1 MRLPLTRAQL
11 AWAFYDWA
19 NSAYWTLIG
28 TFIFAAYF
36 TQAVASDVALGTA
49 QWGYTLTIT
58 GLTVAILCP
67 LSGAIADAAGRRKP
81 WLGLTTLLTIG
92 CCALLWFV
100 RPDPAYVGLALVLV
114 GLANIGGEL
123 SQMFYNAML
132 ADIVPPDRI
141 GRLSG
146 WGWSLGYAGALV
158 CLVLALLLFVQADP
172 PLFGLDK
179 ETAEHVRIVGP
190 LVAVWYAVFALPLF
204 MFTPDRRATGRP
216 LGAAVVQGVRTLRR
230 TLMEVRRYRDTA
242 LYLVAHMLYADGL
255 NTLFVF
261 GAIYAA
267 GTFGM
272 DVAEVTLFG
281 IVLNVTSGL
290 GAFAF
295 AWVDDWIGPKRTII
309 LSLIGL
315 VLCGTIALVAPD
327 KAAFWVGASMI
338 GIFLGPT
345 QAASRS
351 LMTRLSPPAMR
362 TEMFGLYALSGKATA
377 FVGPFLLSTV
387 TLTFGNQR
395 AGMATIIVFLL
406 LGLGLLLAVRE
417 PPAEAAV
424 LPAAA

>member
-1 MRLPLTRAQL
+1 
-11 AWAFYDWA
+11 
-19 NSAYWTLIG
+19 
-28 TFIFAAYF
+28 
-36 TQAVASDVALGTA
+36 
-49 QWGYTLTIT
+49 
-58 GLTVAILCP
+58 
-67 LSGAIADAAGRRKP
+67 
-81 WLGLTTLLTIG
+81 
-92 CCALLWFV
+92 
-100 RPDPAYVGLALVLV
+100 
-114 GLANIGGEL
+114 
-123 SQMFYNAML
+123 
-132 ADIVPPDRI
+132 
-141 GRLSG
+141 
-146 WGWSLGYAGALV
+146 
-158 CLVLALLLFVQADP
+158 
-172 PLFGLDK
+172 LFGLDK